1 MEIKTFILENTNKLD
16 KISCHSYD
24 PEYLELENKIKSS
37 KYKVELKDLL
47 SEKVISGPMGFQLH
61 TYDYVP
67 DNYPDAVKLL
77 QISNIDKFGKI
88 INTNRDKYITKEK
101 DTELKNSH
109 VKKNDLIIAKTG
121 TLGRLALFNGDYEA
135 NLNQA
140 LGIIRLKEKHNEVKI
155 IPKFIH
161 FYLNSYFALEQ
172 FTALGGYRSG
182 QSGLSLN
189 EIGTIQIILPKE
201 DEQKEIL
208 NKVEEIKIKIS
219 NEQNKYYSYL
229 EKIGKL
235 LDDYTGLDL
244 SNISQTWITEP
255 EKIFDRIDCYFNSQ
269 QLEKIFEIINKL
281 DKDKFDIIKSKDLDL
296 IKAMNKDERE
306 EYKAHVFKYVD
317 IGNTE
322 KELGEIKGY
331 DEDILFNLPSRA
343 KMKAKEN
350 DVFIPRPI
358 GSTQGIVKVNKEF
371 DNQLFT
377 TGNIQIR
384 PKEDDDSFL
393 LWTMLKSNI
402 MQKQFFYLQSGCSQP
417 EISPNNFKS
426 YVLFPFPKGDI
437 REEITAKSKEYYKE
451 ALKHQK
457 EIANLQKNMIDVFDE
472 EINKFL

>member
-1 MEIKTFILENTNKLD
+1 MEIKTFILENTSNLD

-24 PEYLELENKIKSS
+24 PEYLELENKLKCSKFGIK
-37 KYKVELKDLL
+37 LKKLL

-67 DNYPDAVKLL
+67 DNYPNAVKLL

-88 INTNRDKYITKEK
+88 INTGRDKYISKEK
-101 DTELKNSH
+101 DDELKNSH

-121 TLGRLALFNGDYEA
+121 TLGRLAVFDEDYRA

-140 LGIIRLKEKHNEVKI
+140 LGIIRLREKHNEIKV
-155 IPKFIH
+155 IPEFIH
-161 FYLNSYFALEQ
+161 FYLNSFFSLKQ
-172 FTALGGYRSG
+172 FMALGGYRSG
-182 QSGLSLN
+182 QSGLSLD
-189 EIGTIQIILPKE
+189 EIGTIQIILPEEKE
-201 DEQKEIL
+201 QREIL
-208 NKVEEIKIKIS
+208 NKIDVIRNKIS

-229 EKIGKL
+229 DKISNL

-244 SNISQTWITEP
+244 SNISQTWVIQP

-269 QLEKIFEIINKL
+269 QLEKIFKIINSL
-281 DKDKFDIIKSKDLDL
+281 DEEKFGIVKSKDLNL
-296 IKAMNKDERE
+296 IKALDKNERE
-306 EYKAHVFKYVD
+306 ENKSHIFKYVD

-322 KELGEIKGY
+322 KELGEIIGY

-350 DVFIPRPI
+350 DILIPRPI

-371 DNQLFT
+371 NNQLFT

-384 PKEDDDSFL
+384 PDKEDDSFL

-417 EISPNNFKS
+417 EISPNSFKK

-437 REEITAKSKEYYKE
+437 RKEIVTKSKEYYEE
-451 ALKHQK
+451 ALKHQI
-457 EIANLQKNMIDVFDE
+457 EIANLQKTMIKVFNE
-472 EINKFL
+472 EIQKYL